1 MEGRRSDGGERRR
14 EREKK
19 ERKREEEIGVKNR
32 ERKRLVKMREKG
44 ERKGL
49 IKKNRGNFVFTTH
62 LLTKTIK
69 MIIVD
74 KNNKSP

>member
-1 MEGRRSDGGERRR
+1 MKKIERREVEIIPCDLL
-14 EREKK
+14 ERESNNGG
-19 ERKREEEIGVKNR
+19 REKNR
-32 ERKRLVKMREKG
+32 ERKRLVKIREKG